1 MTTLLDTRQLRRV
14 GIGFDGFW
22 DNFDNMLNKDSSY
35 PPYNILKLSETS
47 FRISLAV
54 AGFEK
59 TEIQITSQNGELLV
73 IGRKTTESED
83 VQSYIFKG
91 IATRNFQRNWKLADH
106 VEVEKATMENGLLH
120 IDLLR
125 KIPEEMLPKQI
136 DIL

>member
-1 MTTLLDTRQLRRV
+1 MKILDPNRIGRFSV
-14 GIGFDGFW
+14 GFDGLW
-22 DNFDNMLNKDSSY
+22 DELYAIDILDTGY

-59 TEIQITSQNGELLV
+59 NEIQITSQNGELLV
-73 IGRKTTESED
+73 IGRKQTGSED
-83 VQSYIFKG
+83 SQNYIHKG
-91 IATRNFQRNWKLADH
+91 IAARNFQRRWRLADY

-120 IDLLR
+120 IDLLK
-125 KIPEEMLPKQI
+125 KIPEEMLPKQV

>member
-22 DNFDNMLNKDSSY
+22 NDFDNLLNKDSSY

-59 TEIQITSQNGELLV
+59 TEIQIMSQNGELLV
-73 IGRKTTESED
+73 IGKKMPDSEND
-83 VQSYIFKG
+83 QNYIFKG
-91 IATRNFQRNWKLADH
+91 IGTRNFQHSWKLADY
-106 VEVEKATMENGLLH
+106 VEVDKAKMENGLLH
-120 IDLLR
+120 IDLLK
-125 KIPEEMLPKQI
+125 KIPEEMLPKQV